1 MNNMKKRNSLVYQ
14 LISAFL
20 VLSIIP
26 VTLAMI
32 IFNFRMKNYIEKN
45 MNQLIKSNVYKTQQY
60 LELSLNVYESLI
72 YDVYTSEDIIPI
84 VEDMNEQKGDTDV
97 LYSQLRRRLNRI
109 VNKNTYVQGLTIIT
123 SSGRIIYY
131 DKLSSSSENSQWIK
145 FNKSFNNTMKNED
158 PILYLP
164 TQFETKIGDEKYY
177 MFHMAHK
184 MIDYRD
190 IYKNIGTVII
200 SIDSSVLEEVCKQQY
215 QGNDQNEN
223 LGVNMIC
230 DKDGKLVYYEDKNK
244 IGEKEKNE
252 FSSQYKITEIKDNKS
267 GWIIKN
273 LYDEKQYM
281 EVIRQQEETTIIM
294 MVCIVVILVLVVFKW
309 TSKLTSSIRTV
320 VNAMKVVE
328 KGELKVKIEEDKNM
342 PNEIFTIADGFNRM
356 VERVEEL
363 MQNVTQATLKQ
374 KDAEIKALEAQINPH
389 FLYNTLDTI
398 NWKAIENEEFEIS
411 NMINSLGKIL
421 RYAVLNSN
429 GIVTVKDELEWLKP
443 YIYLQ
448 EARLENKFEFFVN
461 ISEELQNCE
470 THKLLLQPFI
480 ENSIRHGFSEKN
492 KTYILIITCK
502 EKGASI
508 EFCIEDNGKGMDEE
522 IMHKI
527 NNNQLK
533 HEYSKDHIG
542 IGNVLGRL
550 EMYYG
555 KEAAI
560 HVESEKNKYTRVY
573 IRIPKRLKKK
583 SEEVTV

>member
-1 MNNMKKRNSLVYQ
+1 MRDMKKRNSLIYQ

-20 VLSIIP
+20 ILSIIP
-26 VTLAMI
+26 VTSVMI
-32 IFNFRMKNYIEKN
+32 IFNLRMKNYIEKN
-45 MNQLIKSNVYKTQQY
+45 MNQLIKNNVYKTQQY
-60 LELSLNVYESLI
+60 LELSLNTYESLI

-84 VEDMNEQKGDTDV
+84 VEAMNDQNGDMDV

-109 VNKNTYVQGLTIIT
+109 VNKNTYVQGITIIT
-123 SSGRIIYY
+123 SSGRTIYY
-131 DKLSSSSENSQWIK
+131 DKLSSSSENSYWIK
-145 FNKSFNNTMKNED
+145 FDKNFNPSMKNTD
-158 PILYLP
+158 NILYLP
-164 TQFETKIGDEKYY
+164 TRFETKIGNQKYY

-184 MIDYRD
+184 MIDYRN
-190 IYKNIGTVII
+190 IYENIGTVII
-200 SIDSSVLEEVCKQQY
+200 SIDSSVLQEVCKQQ
-215 QGNDQNEN
+215 QGSNQNEN
-223 LGVNMIC
+223 LGINMIC
-230 DKDGKLVYYEDKNK
+230 DKAGKLVYYEDKNK
-244 IGEKEKNE
+244 IGQKSEL
-252 FSSQYKITEIKDNKS
+252 SSKYKVTEIKDNKS

-273 LYDEKQYM
+273 LYDENQYTK
-281 EVIRQQEETTIIM
+281 VIWQQEETTIIIM
-294 MVCIVVILVLVVFKW
+294 LCIIFILVLVVFKW
-309 TSKLTSSIRTV
+309 ADKLTSSIRKV

-328 KGELKVKIEEDKNM
+328 KGEFKVKIDQDKNM
-342 PNEIFTIADGFNRM
+342 PNEICTIADGFNSM

-363 MQNVTQATLKQ
+363 MKNVTEATLKQ

-429 GIVTVKDELEWLKP
+429 GVVTIKDELDWLKS

-461 ISEELQNCE
+461 INEELQRCE

-502 EKGASI
+502 EKEASI

-522 IMHKI
+522 IMYKI
-527 NNNQLK
+527 NANQLK
-533 HEYSKDHIG
+533 QEYSKDHIG

-550 EMYYG
+550 KMYYG
-555 KEAAI
+555 DAAGI
-560 HVESEKNKYTRVY
+560 HVESEKNKYTKVY
-573 IRIPKRLKKK
+573 ITIPKTIRKE
-583 SEEVTV
+583 SEDVTA

>member
-1 MNNMKKRNSLVYQ
+1 MNNMKKRNSLIYQ

-20 VLSIIP
+20 ILSIIP
-26 VTLAMI
+26 VMLVM
-32 IFNFRMKNYIEKN
+32 FVFDFRMKNYTEKN

-123 SSGRIIYY
+123 SGGRIIYY

-145 FNKSFNNTMKNED
+145 FDKSFNNSIKNTD
-158 PILYLP
+158 AILYLP

-184 MIDYRD
+184 MIDYRN

-215 QGNDQNEN
+215 QENSPNDNI
-223 LGVNMIC
+223 GINMIC
-230 DKDGKLVYYEDKNK
+230 DKNGKLVYYEDKNK
-244 IGEKEKNE
+244 IGEKNDINSK
-252 FSSQYKITEIKDNKS
+252 YKVTEIKDNKS
-267 GWIIKN
+267 GWVIKN

-281 EVIRQQEETTIIM
+281 KVIRQQEETTIIM
-294 MVCIVVILVLVVFKW
+294 MICIIFILVLVVFKW
-309 TSKLTSSIRTV
+309 TGKLTSSIRKV
-320 VNAMKVVE
+320 VNAMKMVE
-328 KGELKVKIEEDKNM
+328 KGELKVKIEQDKNM
-342 PNEIFTIADGFNRM
+342 PNEIYTIADGFNSM
-356 VERVEEL
+356 IERVEEL
-363 MQNVTQATLKQ
+363 MKNVTQATLRQ

-398 NWKAIENEEFEIS
+398 NWKAIESEEFEIS

-429 GIVTVKDELEWLKP
+429 GVVKVKDELEWLKS

-448 EARLENKFEFFVN
+448 EVRLENKFEFFVN
-461 ISEELQNCE
+461 ISEKLQYCE

-502 EKGASI
+502 EKGDSI

-555 KEAAI
+555 KASGI
-560 HVESEKNKYTRVY
+560 HIESEKNKYTKVY
-573 IRIPKRLKKK
+573 ITIPKKVKKE
-583 SEEVTV
+583 SEEVNA

>member
-1 MNNMKKRNSLVYQ
+1 MKNIKKRNSLIYQ

-20 VLSIIP
+20 ILSIIP
-26 VTLAMI
+26 VTLVMI
-32 IFNFRMKNYIEKN
+32 IFNLRMKNYIGKN
-45 MNQLIKSNVYKTQQY
+45 MDQLIKNNVYKTQQY
-60 LELSLNVYESLI
+60 LELSLNTYESLI

-84 VEDMNEQKGDTDV
+84 VEAMNNQNGDMDV

-109 VNKNTYVQGLTIIT
+109 VNKNTYVQGITIIT
-123 SSGRIIYY
+123 SSGRTIYY
-131 DKLSSSSENSQWIK
+131 DKLSSSSENSYWIK
-145 FNKSFNNTMKNED
+145 FDKNFKPSMKNTD
-158 PILYLP
+158 DIVYLP
-164 TQFETKIGDEKYY
+164 TRFETKIGNEKYY

-184 MIDYRD
+184 MIDYRN

-200 SIDSSVLEEVCKQQY
+200 SIDSSVLEQVCKQQ
-215 QGNDQNEN
+215 QGSNQSEN
-223 LGVNMIC
+223 LGINMIC
-230 DKDGKLVYYEDKNK
+230 DKAGKLVYYEDKNK
-244 IGEKEKNE
+244 IGEKENGE
-252 FSSQYKITEIKDNKS
+252 LSSKYKVTEIKDNKS

-273 LYDEKQYM
+273 LYDENQYTK
-281 EVIRQQEETTIIM
+281 VIWQQEETTIIIM
-294 MVCIVVILVLVVFKW
+294 LCIIFILVLVVFKW
-309 TSKLTSSIRTV
+309 ADKLTGSIRKV

-328 KGELKVKIEEDKNM
+328 KGELKVKIDQDKNM
-342 PNEIFTIADGFNRM
+342 PNEICTIADGFNSM

-363 MQNVTQATLKQ
+363 MKNVTEATLKQ

-429 GIVTVKDELEWLKP
+429 GVVTIKDELDWLKS

-461 ISEELQNCE
+461 ISEELQSCE

-502 EKGASI
+502 EKDASI

-522 IMHKI
+522 IMDKI
-527 NNNQLK
+527 NTNQVK

-542 IGNVLGRL
+542 IGNVIGRL

-555 KEAAI
+555 DAAGI
-560 HVESEKNKYTRVY
+560 HAESEKDKYTKVY
-573 IRIPKRLKKK
+573 IRIPKTIKKE
-583 SEEVTV
+583 SEDVTA